1 MKKTP
6 FLSYIL
12 AALLVGSGIPQV
24 QAETRYEL
32 KGNDILDM
40 KGTTVIDAD
49 LYVTNMN
56 NKLINGKYEGNGQI
70 VNGEL
75 ILEDAELLGYK
86 GDEKWTMGNNS
97 RLDLGGSEILLTQ
110 LVFTGQSIVL
120 DNGIVTLLDHH
131 PNYYTMGGSISGTA
145 EINLKN
151 NSCLN
156 LNGKT
161 ISNHLSFEGGVNIGT
176 GGFDSALNG
185 GMTGIS
191 LTKVDAGT
199 LYIEGRTRIVFLFEL
214 DVQGGSVSVTGT
226 AEDKATLCDI
236 QAAEGSTITLVHTNA
251 SLGYEVEQCF
261 KGNLVIG
268 NGSTVTAGCTDA
280 WGYNS
285 SNSLTIEK
293 GGRLDMDDQRW
304 TFAACN
310 KITLAGGEIT
320 GQHGDEN
327 ISLDFCG
334 GDNEVLV
341 RENSTLS
348 APIRVRGGDSVTFNV
363 LSGKLLT
370 FSGDIVSNGD
380 FNDDKGT
387 IYKTGSG
394 IMVMSGSNAMSN
406 GTINVQ
412 GGTLI
417 TNSSCG
423 MSNGTINVKD
433 STLKIAGGANSLGNT
448 AVSLQNNAT
457 LDMGGNTHALNLTV
471 TGTGNTM
478 KNGSLTGTLTL
489 EEGSY
494 LKSIGALASWD
505 GPTSIVM
512 NNGSTLEME
521 LGQDIWINRLPALQ
535 VNGKATITNAFLRVR
550 SSVATNHEYVLT
562 DGVANLQGSG
572 TYYVLTGDEGNDY
585 FNLGKH
591 DTNFSII
598 AWETFNED
606 ADVCISNGKIAKS
619 VEIRGISP
627 SSNRLYSKLRLTN
640 TVTIAKDVVFT
651 MGDGAQ
657 LDMGGAEG
665 IAWLNLAD
673 HTTVTVSNGRMGLP
687 GAPDNPLDAMEYTLT
702 TNQDGTPVSIEGGYK
717 KVKLGANVTFAT
729 RHNTRYVV
737 ADSTVPANIDVV
749 AEGHFLLG
757 KGSGTRLH
765 ANVSITH
772 TGEGPSDPGTND
784 VDLIYW
790 LIGDLDVKMGGRS
803 ISAGVIGD
811 YQSTEEQTST
821 ASITGASKIS
831 LEAFTGKSMKL
842 QASESVLLTGAT
854 KASGKVEI
862 GGSTGAAAGSAC
874 PEIRIQTI
882 LQADELEMS
891 GKTITGS
898 GNPGGDENPTWL
910 AFTTGTIEA
919 TDTIS
924 ITQEIRGGDM
934 TMKAGKSITLDLL
947 GMGDPLGMGEHTLGS
962 ADITSDTAGITAKS
976 FTGGALKAT
985 AINGAVT
992 INGAVNAT
1000 SDGKWEP
1007 EGIGIADPLA
1017 VAIKGTS
1024 VSINGSLD
1032 AGAET
1037 GRVYIKSTGGNITIG
1052 KDSSTTLSAGDS
1064 STLDSAAGITV
1075 LGNVTHGNLKASA
1088 GQSITLQAIA
1098 IDDRAAELTAGA
1110 DITATSF
1117 NGATLE
1123 ASATGAVTFHGSV
1136 NASGSAYIESTG
1148 GNISI
1153 GENLSAAVSSTLDS
1167 AGNITIGTLDSLTGQ
1182 ITGGYV
1188 TGGDLTATAAQ
1199 SILVRRDIGTTEHAS
1214 GTVQLTAQ
1222 TGSIT
1227 AGNFN
1232 GGSLNAKAAEA
1243 VAFSGDVA
1251 SSNNAELTSTAGDIK
1266 IGGTLTSGTS
1276 STLRA
1281 GADIIIGTLDE
1292 DGNITSGGDVTGGA
1306 LTATAAQSIKL
1317 GNIGLNNSMAAELT
1331 ATGGSITAGAF
1342 TGGSL
1347 KANANADLTLNGDVT
1362 AAGDA
1367 EWQLTPGEETLQYAV
1382 MLEGS
1387 GVSVNGSLTASLGM
1401 NYIKSTGGDISVA
1414 GDLSAWVSS
1423 TLDSEGSIILGTLN
1437 DKGEITAGGNVTCGH
1452 LIASARGSIKLGAF
1466 SADDLTAS
1474 AGDSIKVGN
1483 IGSTSQAVGTVQ
1495 LTATNGGITAGN
1507 VNAGALTATAG
1518 QSIMAGKVTAGKLT
1532 ATAAGTITL
1541 SDVAVSQSEAQI
1553 VSTGEGGNVVLRSF
1567 SGGGALIKATHGSIT
1582 VASGVTGS
1590 ASTNKNTFIAAGSV
1604 TFNGATGNNGLE
1616 HAIINAPQV
1625 NWSNGTTLKDV
1636 TVAHWAP
1643 PANSPL
1649 LLPAA
1654 TEDPVTTLTVN
1665 GFLELTDY
1673 STVNGNVVINK
1684 QDNIIPEVTV
1694 DHSIITGRVSGAT
1707 ELVLNSG
1714 RVGNVVVDN
1723 NRPNDLTVVSSGT
1736 SSITGV
1742 PFDPYVESYAKLRI
1756 ATLSLNGGKLTVSP
1770 KAQDYPD
1777 YPDDM
1782 ETSDEEKARLQV
1794 ATLMVANNTTVAAD
1808 LELLPIGENEFS
1820 TMIFNLSAANET
1832 TACLT
1837 LEGDLL
1843 SYIPG
1848 FDPTPGG
1855 KISISLN
1862 GNADVEG
1869 GKRYALIATNY
1880 DDKPEFWNDK
1890 NLTLTVSGLAQ
1901 KTDDLSWDNGTLY
1914 FQNGGELTRAVWSPD
1929 TSHQWNTT
1937 DQNWLQ
1943 DGYRYRYK
1951 DGVTVVFDDTGKG
1964 GVVELEGDCAPGEV
1978 QVNNSAG
1985 NDYTFTGS
1993 GKITGES
2000 TKLIKMGSGTLTIQT
2015 ANSYGGGT
2023 TINAG
2028 TLVVANDEALG
2039 SGEVILEG
2047 GALEIDNGPKKFR
2060 LTVTGKNTRLEGGG
2074 HDAFTGTL
2082 TLKAG
2087 SQLNSSGGA
2096 LMATQYGIDHI
2107 VMENGSTLT
2116 MTSDEDSAHR
2126 IWINKISEFTV
2137 YAGTEQDSPKLADTY
2152 LYIDSGLT
2160 YKLGATTGENINSLQ
2175 NLRGEGST
2183 AFLLDS
2189 STLDLNSKTTK
2200 LNIIVDN
2207 VLPQGPST
2215 VMGGEIDAN
2224 VVVCERVKP
2233 NPFTEPNELEV
2244 TNARIGNNASIS
2256 LGAGTRLIM
2265 SDVALEAG
2273 ATFSMGNEAYLDL
2286 GGTFAHPSSVSLG
2299 AFTFTGANATI
2310 DNGSL
2315 YVERKETGAPVVL
2328 GTHLS
2333 GSDTR
2338 VSLHEEA
2345 SLDLGGHVLSV
2356 TEVNMSEDAASA
2368 SIGNGTLNSDLAV
2381 ESGKTLHL
2389 GNALTIAGNLSGGG
2403 TITKENDGTASV
2415 SGGMKGFTGNVQ
2427 VQGGELNIMGIAEAA
2442 SLKVADVTI
2451 MSGTLGVYQ
2460 GGTTG
2465 EENEGTLTIRN
2476 GSKLAAGHGAQ
2487 LNANLVMEGGST
2499 LDVHS
2504 TEGAGLLMGSTVTLS
2519 KGMTLKDYSADWATW
2534 KVGTKYVLFS
2544 GVDGLSIGGDMMTGT
2559 LDYTQWVDAKE
2570 YFTNIEESNRYFLC
2584 YGGAPD
2590 QSAQGILTAV
2600 NDGSNVGMV
2609 YIMAMPEPTT
2619 STLSLLALAGLAAR
2633 RRRK

>member
-12 AALLVGSGIPQV
+12 AALLAGSGIPQV

-32 KGNDILDM
+32 KGNDTLDM

-75 ILEDAELLGYK
+75 ILEGAELLGNK

-97 RLDLGGSEILLTQ
+97 RLDLGGSNAKLPWFIFE
-110 LVFTGQSIVL
+110 GQSIVL
-120 DNGIVTLLDHH
+120 DNGSVNLPYSTDYTL
-131 PNYYTMGGSISGTA
+131 GGNISGGA
-145 EINLKN
+145 RIALAN
-151 NSCLN
+151 NSELN
-156 LNGKT
+156 LNGHDVSNT
-161 ISNHLSFEGGVNIGT
+161 VFLDGSAGISTGGVDGT
-176 GGFDSALNG
+176 LNG
-185 GMTGIS
+185 RVDGFN
-191 LTKVDAGT
+191 LTKYGEGT
-199 LYIEGRTRIVFLFEL
+199 LYMQGKVDILQLYVRTGNVVINGNANDKSSIGTITGIESNT
-214 DVQGGSVSVTGT
+214 
-226 AEDKATLCDI
+226 TL
-236 QAAEGSTITLVHTNA
+236 TLVHTNA
-251 SLGYEVEQCF
+251 TTAYSPSYS
-261 KGNLVIG
+261 GNLVIG
-268 NGSTVTAGCTDA
+268 DGATVTASCTDGWA
-280 WGYNS
+280 YNF
-285 SNSLTIEK
+285 SNSLTIQQ
-293 GGRLDMDDQRW
+293 GGRLDLANYRW
-304 TFAACN
+304 TIAPNN
-310 KITLAGGEIT
+310 KITLAGGVIT
-320 GQHGDEN
+320 SNGNDGF
-327 ISLDFCG
+327 LDFCG
-334 GDNEVLV
+334 GANEVLV
-341 RENSTLS
+341 RAHSTLS
-348 APIRVRGGDSVTFNV
+348 ASIRVRGGDSVAFNV

-370 FSGDIVSNGD
+370 FSGNIVSNGD
-380 FNDDKGT
+380 FNDDRGT

-433 STLKIAGGANSLGNT
+433 STLKIAGGANSLGST

-457 LDMGGNTHALNLTV
+457 LDMGGNTHALNLAV

-478 KNGSLTGTLTL
+478 KNGTLIGTLTL
-489 EEGSY
+489 EAGSY
-494 LKSIGALASWD
+494 LKSDSAMASWD

-512 NNGSTLEME
+512 KNGSTLEMAT
-521 LGQDIWINRLPALQ
+521 GTDKDRWINDVSKLVVEGEAKVVNAYLRIKPGTTYTLGNGVENLEGVGRSFLSLDNSTLDLGGGEISKLDIGVWAAFEPYNN
-535 VNGKATITNAFLRVR
+535 VIKNGKLN
-550 SSVATNHEYVLT
+550 
-562 DGVANLQGSG
+562 
-572 TYYVLTGDEGNDY
+572 TY
-585 FNLGKH
+585 
-591 DTNFSII
+591 
-598 AWETFNED
+598 
-606 ADVCISNGKIAKS
+606 
-619 VEIRGISP
+619 VEIDP
-627 SSNRLYSKLRLTN
+627 SGKLRLTN
-640 TVTIAKDVVFT
+640 TVTLGKNASFT
-651 MGDGAQ
+651 MENNTQ
-657 LDMGGAEG
+657 LDIGGAKG
-665 IAWLNLAD
+665 IAWLNPAKNS
-673 HTTVTVSNGRMGLP
+673 TITVSNGRMGLP
-687 GAPDNPLDAMEYTLT
+687 GGDGALMEYTLT
-702 TNQDGTPVSIEGGYK
+702 TAQDGKPVSIEGGWT
-717 KVKLGANVTFAT
+717 KVMLGDDVTFAT
-729 RHNTRYVV
+729 RNNTRLLVDNV
-737 ADSTVPANIDVV
+737 NMPVNIDVA
-749 AEGHFLLG
+749 AEGHLLFG
-757 KGSGTRLH
+757 PVGGQTRIH
-765 ANVSITH
+765 GNVTITH
-772 TGEGPSDPGTND
+772 TNVGPQPLGGYD
-784 VDLIYW
+784 VDQSYW
-790 LIGDLDVKMGGRS
+790 LIGNLKAEMGGRS
-803 ISAGVIGD
+803 INVGIIGD
-811 YQSTEEQTST
+811 YNSPEEQTST
-821 ASITGASKIS
+821 ATVTGASKAFVS
-831 LEAFTGKSMKL
+831 SFTGASMKL
-842 QASESVLLTGAT
+842 HARESVTLNGAA
-854 KASGKVEI
+854 KASGRVEI
-862 GGSTGAAAGSAC
+862 GGDEVEGIELKPDVNFKGHLFA
-874 PEIRIQTI
+874 Q
-882 LQADELEMS
+882 ELEIS
-891 GKTITGS
+891 GKAISGTGTA
-898 GNPGGDENPTWL
+898 GDDRDVENPTWL
-910 AFTTGTIEA
+910 KVANTGTINA
-919 TDTIS
+919 TDTI
-924 ITQEIRGGDM
+924 IIKQGIGGGDITM
-934 TMKAGKSITLDLL
+934 TAGGAVTLDLL
-947 GMGDPLGMGEHTLGS
+947 GMEGTTLGS
-962 ADITSDTAGITAKS
+962 ADITSDTAGTGSNTADITARS
-976 FTGGALKAT
+976 FTGGALRAT
-985 AINGAVT
+985 ATHGAVAFS
-992 INGAVNAT
+992 GSVNAA
-1000 SDGKWEP
+1000 SAGKWELD
-1007 EGIGIADPLA
+1007 GIADPLA
-1017 VAIKGTS
+1017 VAITGTS
-1024 VSINGSLD
+1024 VSIDGSLD

-1037 GRVYIKSTGGNITIG
+1037 GRAYIESTLGDITIG
-1052 KDSSTTLSAGDS
+1052 KNSSATLSAGDS
-1064 STLDSAAGITV
+1064 STLVSAAGITV
-1075 LGNVTHGNLKASA
+1075 SGNVTHGNLKASA
-1088 GQSITLQAIA
+1088 GQSIKLQAIT

-1117 NGATLE
+1117 NGATLK

-1199 SILVRRDIGTTEHAS
+1199 SILVRRDIGTTEHAA

-1222 TGSIT
+1222 GGSIT
-1227 AGNFN
+1227 AGNFI
-1232 GGSLNAKAAEA
+1232 GGSLNANAAGA
-1243 VAFSGDVA
+1243 VTFSGDVT

-1281 GADIIIGTLDE
+1281 GADIIIGTLDG
-1292 DGNITSGGDVTGGA
+1292 DGHITSGGDVTGGA
-1306 LTATAAQSIKL
+1306 LTATAEQSIKL
-1317 GNIGLNNSMAAELT
+1317 GNIGTAENAVGEAVLT
-1331 ATGGSITAGAF
+1331 AKGGSITASSF

-1347 KANANADLTLNGDVT
+1347 KANANAAVSINGDVT

-1387 GVSVNGSLTASLGM
+1387 GVSVNGSLTARRGM

-1423 TLDSEGSIILGTLN
+1423 TLASEGSIILGTLN

-1483 IGSTSQAVGTVQ
+1483 IGSTSQAVGTVE

-1507 VNAGALTATAG
+1507 VNAGTLTATAG
-1518 QSIMAGKVTAGKLT
+1518 QFITAGKVTAGKLT

-1567 SGGGALIKATHGSIT
+1567 NGGGALIKATHGSIT

-1590 ASTNKNTFIAAGSV
+1590 ASTNRNTFTAAGSV
-1604 TFNGATGNNGLE
+1604 TFNGATGDNNLE
-1616 HAIINAPQV
+1616 HAIIKAPQV

-1636 TVAHWAP
+1636 TVSHWAP

-1649 LLPAA
+1649 LLLAA
-1654 TEDPVTTLTVN
+1654 AEDPVTTLTVN

-1673 STVNGNVVINK
+1673 STVIGNVVINK
-1684 QDNIIPEVTV
+1684 QDNIIPTVTV
-1694 DHSIITGRVSGAT
+1694 DHSTITGQVSGAT

-1723 NRPNDLTVVSSGT
+1723 NSPNDLTVVSSGT

-1742 PFDPYVESYAKLRI
+1742 PFDPDEESYAKLRI
-1756 ATLSLNGGKLTVSP
+1756 AALSLNGGKLTVSP
-1770 KAQDYPD
+1770 KAQDDPD
-1777 YPDDM
+1777 YPDDPDDM
-1782 ETSDEEKARLQV
+1782 ENSDEEKARLQV

-1880 DDKPEFWNDK
+1880 DEKPEFWNDK
-1890 NLTLTVSGLAQ
+1890 YLTLNVSGLAQ
-1901 KTDDLSWDNGTLY
+1901 KPDDLSWDNGTLY
-1914 FQNGGELTRAVWSPD
+1914 FQNGGELTRAVWSPE

-1943 DGYRYRYK
+1943 DGHRYRYK

-1964 GVVELEGDCAPGEV
+1964 GVVELEGDYAPGEV
-1978 QVNNSAG
+1978 QVNNSAE
-1985 NDYTFTGS
+1985 NAYTFTGS

-2060 LTVTGKNTRLEGGG
+2060 LTVTGQNTRLEGGG

-2126 IWINKISEFTV
+2126 IWINNISEFTV
-2137 YAGTEQDSPKLADTY
+2137 YAGTEQDAPKLVDTY
-2152 LYIDSGLT
+2152 LYIDSGFT

-2189 STLDLNSKTTK
+2189 SRLDLNSKTTK

-2224 VVVCERVKP
+2224 VVICERVKP

-2244 TNARIGNNASIS
+2244 TNARIGNNASIF
-2256 LGAGTRLIM
+2256 LGAWTRLIM
-2265 SDVALEAG
+2265 SDVAIEAG

-2299 AFTFTGANATI
+2299 AFTFTGANTTI

-2315 YVERKETGAPVVL
+2315 YVERKETGAPMVL

-2338 VSLHEEA
+2338 VTLHEEA

-2356 TEVNMSEDAASA
+2356 KEVNMSEDAASA

-2415 SGGMKGFTGNVQ
+2415 SGGMEGFTGNVQ

-2465 EENEGTLTIRN
+2465 EENEGTLTIRS
-2476 GSKLAAGHGAQ
+2476 GSKLAAGHGAK
-2487 LNANLVMEGGST
+2487 LNANLVMERNST

-2534 KVGTKYVLFS
+2534 KDGTKYVLFS

-2570 YFTNIEESNRYFLC
+2570 YFSNIEESNRYFLC
-2584 YGGAPD
+2584 YGGAP
-2590 QSAQGILTAV
+2590 AQNAKGILTAV

-2619 STLSLLALAGLAAR
+2619 STLSLLALAALAAR
-2633 RRRK
+2633 RRKD